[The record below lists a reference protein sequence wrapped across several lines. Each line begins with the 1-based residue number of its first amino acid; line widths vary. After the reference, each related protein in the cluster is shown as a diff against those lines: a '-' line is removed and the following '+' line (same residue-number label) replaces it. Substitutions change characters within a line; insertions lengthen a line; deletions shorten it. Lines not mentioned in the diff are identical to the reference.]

1 MKDIIYKNNRPL
13 KIVHSYYND
22 EGLSLDE
29 KKAKVTEMI
38 EKLAELDFGGV
49 VTNVRW
55 NYNTDP
61 FIKEARGTNHY
72 TKDTDEWEVFEFA
85 LSEVDRLGL
94 RAWIYDEHGYPSGGA
109 GGMTIAADPEYE
121 CRAIAEIPNI
131 LQPGE
136 SLTVTLPHGHKCFIY
151 GASYPCDDDG
161 QPTDF
166 TPVEEFLDDKCNP
179 NELTFKNSSDTPV
192 LAIAFAD
199 KYLYEGTHA
208 LHNTYESRRYIDVMN
223 RDAVREFIRNT
234 YEVYTAH
241 AKEHYIDGDGLV
253 EAYFTDEPSLMGR
266 YINWGLYPRVTRDA
280 YDNSI
285 PLYRIVN
292 YGRDVKNTFE
302 SLSGL
307 PFEQNLVYL
316 FYGSTKE
323 AKNVRYFFHLTTS
336 TLFEDSFYK
345 QISNYCKNNNTRFS
359 GHVLLE
365 DDIRHHVLFE
375 GNYFSL
381 LRHMHFPG
389 IDMLISIPEQ
399 VQKYA
404 FTPKLIS
411 SIAHAYNRPHV
422 MSEVSAHNHG
432 GRVTPEQMYAALALQ
447 YAFGVD
453 IFTSY
458 YSRELCDKPTYKKYN
473 SAIGN
478 IGDIMGGGRHIADVL
493 LYYPIETFMMNQIPQ
508 AGAAYTSPLNY
519 TEAENVCHDGLYSII
534 NELCDSQIDFD
545 LADFEVLK
553 NLEIR
558 DGKLIGRQGEIYS
571 YLVLPPMELTR
582 EAKALFSHLKSCG
595 INIFVMCGNTFD
607 ELNRA
612 EFGEKFD
619 GACSLVAAFER
630 KKNNFAT
637 LPEIKSEGVV
647 CLCRDFSNHR
657 KYMLVNSQN
666 KQTDV
671 SIILKKLENQRLFS
685 PIDMLERSC
694 SFDVTDDGVKFTF
707 TLGEYETL
715 IVD

>member
-22 EGLSLDE
+22 DNLTLEE
-29 KKAKVTEMI
+29 KKAKVKETI
-38 EKLAELDFGGV
+38 EKLYDLDFGGV

-55 NYNTDP
+55 NYDTDP
-61 FIKEARGTNHY
+61 FIKEARGTLHY

-85 LSEVDRLGL
+85 LSEINRLGL

-109 GGMTIAADPEYE
+109 GGMTLAADPEYE
-121 CRAIAEIPNI
+121 SRAIAEVTNR
-131 LQPGE
+131 LLPGE

-151 GASYPCDDDG
+151 GASYFCDEQN
-161 QPTDF
+161 QPIDF
-166 TPVEEFLDDKCNP
+166 TPVEEFLDDRCDP
-179 NELTFKNSSDTPV
+179 NAITFTNNTDKPLITV
-192 LAIAFAD
+192 AFAD
-199 KYLYEGTHA
+199 KYLYEGTHSV
-208 LHNTYESRRYIDVMN
+208 HNTYESRRYIDVMN

-234 YEVYTAH
+234 YEAYTAH

-266 YINWGLYPRVTRDA
+266 YINWGFYPRVTRDA
-280 YDNSI
+280 HDSTI
-285 PLYRIVN
+285 PLYRMVN
-292 YGRDVKNTFE
+292 YGRDVRNTFE
-302 SLSGL
+302 SLSGM
-307 PFEQNLVYL
+307 PFEENLIYL
-316 FYGSTKE
+316 FYGNTE
-323 AKNVRYFFHLTTS
+323 QAKKVRYFFHLTTS
-336 TLFEDSFYK
+336 TLFEHSFYA
-345 QISNYCKNNNTRFS
+345 QISNYCKEAGTRFS

-381 LRHMHFPG
+381 LRHMHFPS

-458 YSRELCDKPTYKKYN
+458 YPLNLCEPETYKKYN
-473 SAIGN
+473 SAVGN
-478 IGDIMGGGRHIADVL
+478 IGDIMGGGKHIADVL

-508 AGAAYTSPLNY
+508 MKAEYTNPANY
-519 TEAENVCHDGLYSII
+519 SEPENVCHDGLYSII
-534 NELCDSQIDFD
+534 NELCDNQIDFD
-545 LADFEVLK
+545 FADFNVLK
-553 NLEIR
+553 GLEIK
-558 DGKLIGRQGEIYS
+558 DGKLIGRQGEQYG

-582 EAKALFSHLKSCG
+582 EAKALFSYLEDCG
-595 INIFVMCGNTFD
+595 IKISVMRGKTFD
-607 ELNRA
+607 ELNTA
-612 EFGEKFD
+612 KFGEKFES
-619 GACSLVAAFER
+619 ANSLVTSFER
-630 KKNNFAT
+630 KENNFAT
-637 LPEIKSEGVV
+637 LPEFKSEGIV
-647 CLCRDFSNHR
+647 CLCRDFDGKR

-666 KQTDV
+666 KQTEV
-671 SIILKKLENQRLFS
+671 SIVLKNLANARLFS
-685 PIDMLERSC
+685 PVDMLDRPCTVENT
-694 SFDVTDDGVKFTF
+694 DVGVKLTF

-715 IVD
+715 IAD